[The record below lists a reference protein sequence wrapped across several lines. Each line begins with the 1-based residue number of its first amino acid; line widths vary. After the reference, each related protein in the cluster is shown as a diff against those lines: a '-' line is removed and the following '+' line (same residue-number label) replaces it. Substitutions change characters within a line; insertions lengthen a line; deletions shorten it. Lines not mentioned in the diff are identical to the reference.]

1 MNRIDVRMIAINA
14 MIACVYAVLTMAIA
28 PLSYGAIQMRISEV
42 MVFLAF
48 YNKKY
53 IPGLVLGCLIANT
66 ISPLGMMDM
75 CFGTLSTLLVCI
87 AMYKLKN
94 LFVAAI
100 VGGVITGVIIGT
112 ELYFALGLPFMI
124 NAFYVFAGE
133 IIILIIGA
141 LLFKLIERNQGF
153 IKKYVLE

>member
-1 MNRIDVRMIAINA
+1 MNRINVRIIAINA
-14 MIACVYAVLTMAIA
+14 MIACVYAVLTMAVA
-28 PLSYGAIQMRISEV
+28 PLAYGAIQMRISEV

-53 IPGLVLGCLIANT
+53 IPGLVLGCLVANT

-75 CFGTLSTLLVCI
+75 CFGTLSTLLVCV
-87 AMYKLKN
+87 AMYKLNN
-94 LFVAAI
+94 LFVAGI
-100 VGGVITGVIIGT
+100 IGGIITGIIIGT

-133 IIILIIGA
+133 VIILIIGA
-141 LLFKLIERNQGF
+141 LLFKLIEKNQVF
-153 IKKYVLE
+153 MKKYVLE

>member
-1 MNRIDVRMIAINA
+1 MNRIDVKMIAINA
-14 MIACVYAVLTMAIA
+14 MIAGIYAVLTMAIA

-75 CFGTLSTLLVCI
+75 CFGTLSTLIVCL

-94 LFVAAI
+94 LFVAGI
-100 VGGVITGVIIGT
+100 VGGVITGLIIGV
-112 ELYFALGLPFMI
+112 ELYVALDLPFMI

-133 IIILIIGA
+133 VIILVIGA
-141 LLFKLIERNQGF
+141 IVFKLIEKNETLM
-153 IKKYVLE
+153 KKYVLE

>member
-1 MNRIDVRMIAINA
+1 MNRIDVKMIAINA
-14 MIACVYAVLTMAIA
+14 MIAGIYAVLTMAIA

-53 IPGLVLGCLIANT
+53 IPGLVLGCLVANT

-87 AMYKLKN
+87 AMYKLNN
-94 LFVAAI
+94 LFIAGIA
-100 VGGVITGVIIGT
+100 GGIITGIIIGA
-112 ELYFALGLPFMI
+112 ELYFALALPFMI

-133 IIILIIGA
+133 VVILVIGA
-141 LLFKLIERNQGF
+141 VLFKIIEQNESLM
-153 IKKYVLE
+153 KKYVLE